1 MSDLKKVIVC
11 ILIIVAWGF
20 LMWLTDEPEAM
31 KDMSV
36 KAGRVP

>member
-1 MSDLKKVIVC
+1 MSDKKRIVRC
-11 ILIIVAWGF
+11 LLVIVAWGF